1 MEQSLADPSRK
12 HTKKQ
17 RLGRVGMIRDYTGL
31 QHWVREIR
39 VLGDTHTFPSCT
51 HHPEYHIYLA
61 HQC

>member
-1 MEQSLADPSRK
+1 
-12 HTKKQ
+12 
-17 RLGRVGMIRDYTGL
+17 MIRDYTGL